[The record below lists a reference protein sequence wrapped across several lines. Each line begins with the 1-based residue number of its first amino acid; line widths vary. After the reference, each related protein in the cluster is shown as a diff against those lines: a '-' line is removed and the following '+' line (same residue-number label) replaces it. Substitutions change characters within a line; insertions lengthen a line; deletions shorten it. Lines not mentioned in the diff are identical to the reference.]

1 MVKFVST
8 SKNGKIEWQPNQV
21 TYFSNYL
28 RTLEGKKIVITVK
41 KWSSQR
47 TLPQNA
53 YLHGVVFKTIA
64 DHTGNDLQTVKDTCK
79 SMFASSVD
87 EHGFEHRESTSQM
100 SNERMSEFIET
111 ICRWAATDWDIYIPP
126 PNE

>member
-1 MVKFVST
+1 MIKFVGIA
-8 SKNGKIEWQPNQV
+8 KKGKIEWQPNQA

-41 KWSSQR
+41 KWTSQR

-79 SMFASSVD
+79 DMFASKVD
-87 EHGFEHRESTSQM
+87 EAGFKHIESTSKM

-111 ICRWAATDWDIYIPP
+111 ICRWAATDLDVYIPP
-126 PNE
+126 PGE